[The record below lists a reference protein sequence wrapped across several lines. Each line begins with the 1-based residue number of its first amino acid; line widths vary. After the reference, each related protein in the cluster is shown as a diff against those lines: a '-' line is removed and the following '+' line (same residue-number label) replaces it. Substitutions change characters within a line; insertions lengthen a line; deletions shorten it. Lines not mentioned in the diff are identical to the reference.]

1 MAMALTDE
9 AKILGIRCRRY
20 LQRALRGD
28 APVKHLALILGQSRQ
43 TAARLYAGE
52 VPTAVQLVALAGYFG
67 RDFVADVFAP
77 VVGDMTEAAN
87 GAVLA
92 RVETLI
98 SELRDQG
105 EISGR
110 ANSSPPGPLGPPIS
124 IRLPLDE
131 IRRYPRLATALQHYH
146 ARAGRAE
153 LAEAIALARADPLGL
168 TNINRHTPGDLL
180 RVVYGGRAN
189 RIHAPHV
196 SVKDMPVMNVVDAS
210 YGDLIQR
217 CADETERSGEPV
229 LARHRGMIRRPDGVL
244 IASDVIVLRTLDR
257 AKDGTMIFS
266 SHVQPGAPASI

>member
-1 MAMALTDE
+1 MALTDE
-9 AKILGIRCRRY
+9 AKILGIQCRRY
-20 LQRALRGD
+20 LQRALPGD
-28 APVKHLALILGQSRQ
+28 APVKRLALILGQSRQ

-52 VPTAVQLVALAGYFG
+52 LPTAVQLAALAAHFG

-98 SELRDQG
+98 SGLRDQG
-105 EISGR
+105 EIPGS
-110 ANSSPPGPLGPPIS
+110 ANSGAPGPLGPPIS
-124 IRLPLDE
+124 IRLPLDD
-131 IRRYPRLATALQHYH
+131 IRRYPRLVTALQRYH

-153 LAEAIALARADPLGL
+153 LAETVALARADPVGL
-168 TNINRHTPGDLL
+168 TNINRRSPGDLL

-196 SVKDMPVMNVVDAS
+196 SVRDMPVMNVVDAS

-217 CADETERSGEPV
+217 CAEETARSSEPV
-229 LARHRGMIRRPDGVL
+229 LARHRGVIRRPDGVL
-244 IASDVIVLRTLDR
+244 IASDVVVLRTLDR
-257 AKDGTMIFS
+257 ASDGTMIFS
-266 SHVQPGAPASI
+266 SHVQSGAPASS